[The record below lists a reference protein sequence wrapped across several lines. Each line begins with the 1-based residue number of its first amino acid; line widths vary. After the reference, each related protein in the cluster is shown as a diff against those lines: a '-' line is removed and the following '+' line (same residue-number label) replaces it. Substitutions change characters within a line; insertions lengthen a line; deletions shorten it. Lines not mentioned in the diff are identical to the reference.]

1 MAHVK
6 TQSLLAWSPIRTVAI
21 IVLLL
26 LYAQCLFPDVVAAAS
41 GGVDLGPITIA
52 PAVLS
57 PGQYPNIEARVS
69 RAPKVAGKYIVVNII
84 AVVTQPDHRVR
95 SWHWGKVKI
104 TRGAARTVTVPKKY
118 DTSFAGTY
126 RVEVMVYSGDMKRM
140 LATRTVTFEV
150 ADRSKA
156 LKQTG
161 KQPSA
166 MKESAPRETAGDKR
180 EHPQVSI
187 GIYGNALNPAGGGT
201 IFLWPSKHVGVQGS
215 ATTGEFTSYEG
226 RLLARIEGSGGQ
238 GIYGG
243 IGFIHVTKNE
253 DIIGVGTKFEDRGV
267 SGVVG
272 LELPL
277 GKKMLLCLEVSAA
290 RIELKQT
297 VTNGARTVQASVKYA
312 PVTIGA
318 ALILPLF

>member
-1 MAHVK
+1 MRGQA
-6 TQSLLAWSPIRTVAI
+6 PISTPAI
-21 IVLLL
+21 IVVLLL
-26 LYAQCLFPDVVAAAS
+26 SVRCLFPDVVAAAS
-41 GGVDLGPITIA
+41 GGIDLGLITIT
-52 PAVLS
+52 PARLS
-57 PGQYPNIEARVS
+57 PGQYPNIETRVDQ
-69 RAPKVAGKYIVVNII
+69 APNGAGKNGKYVVVNII
-84 AVVTQPDHRVR
+84 AVVTRPDHRVR
-95 SWHWGKVKI
+95 SWNWRKVKLS
-104 TRGAARTVTVPKKY
+104 RGAARTITVPKEY
-118 DTSFAGTY
+118 DTSLAGTY
-126 RVEVMVYSGDMKRM
+126 RVEVLVYSDDMKRR

-156 LKQTG
+156 PR

-166 MKESAPRETAGDKR
+166 MKAGTPRETAGDKR
-180 EHPQVSI
+180 EHPSVSI

-215 ATTGEFTSYEG
+215 AAKGVLTSYEG
-226 RLLARIEGSGGQ
+226 RLLARIERAGGQ
-238 GIYGG
+238 SIYGG
-243 IGFIHVTKNE
+243 IGFIQVTKNE
-253 DIIGVGTKFEDRGV
+253 EIIGVGTKFEDSGM

-297 VTNGARTVQASVKYA
+297 VTNGARTVQASVEYA

-318 ALILPLF
+318 ALVLPLF

>member
-1 MAHVK
+1 LSAQEKK
-6 TQSLLAWSPIRTVAI
+6 TCLARLPVSTLAV

-26 LYAQCLFPDVVAAAS
+26 LSAQCLFPERIAAAS
-41 GGVDLGPITIA
+41 AVVDLRPIRVT
-52 PAVLS
+52 PDRLS
-57 PGQYPNIEARVS
+57 PGQHPNIETQVDQ
-69 RAPKVAGKYIVVNII
+69 APGGAGTSVLVTII

-95 SWHWGKVKI
+95 SWNWVKVRI
-104 TRGAARTVTVPKKY
+104 SRGAARTITVPKEY
-118 DTSFAGTY
+118 NTALAGSY
-126 RVEVMVYSGDMKRM
+126 RVEVMVYSDDMQRR
-140 LATRTVTFEV
+140 LATRTATFEV

-156 LKQTG
+156 QRSVKQRS
-161 KQPSA
+161 PV
-166 MKESAPRETAGDKR
+166 KEGALRGTAGEPER
-180 EHPQVSI
+180 PRVGI

-201 IFLWPSKHVGVQGS
+201 IFLWPWKHVGVQGS
-215 ATTGEFTSYEG
+215 ATTGVFTTYEG
-226 RLLARIEGSGGQ
+226 RLLARIERAGGQ

-243 IGFIHVTKNE
+243 IGYLQVTGKE
-253 DIIGVGTKFEDRGV
+253 EIIGVGTTFEDSGV

-277 GKKMLLCLEVSAA
+277 RRNLLLCLEVSAA

-318 ALILPLF
+318 ALVLQLF